1 MKLLKRVVSKAPDR
15 QSGQKGSASSR
26 LVRNNLAI
34 RQRDDG
40 GDNVTKGEANAVYQG
55 HRAEVGVP
63 QVSPERMDTASRAAM
78 FSSSSDD
85 DHDENTALRAMQ
97 ESDGLIA
104 LPASSS
110 LRSSV
115 HHSVRNHERAETFPT
130 FSFSH
135 HNRSRHEIATLDISD
150 SSEEDLE
157 PPLHLVNTPRSTL
170 RKLRSPTAHA
180 RAHACAKS
188 HFSASDGHAKTE
200 NTSFPDD
207 ITDSEDD
214 SSSEGKATGQHRA
227 LRQGGLLAS
236 PLPHFDHG
244 ARVSADGRFAR

>member
-1 MKLLKRVVSKAPDR
+1 MKLLKSIASKASDR
-15 QSGQKGSASSR
+15 QSGHKGSASSR
-26 LVRNNLAI
+26 HVRNNFVI
-34 RQRDDG
+34 PQGHDG
-40 GDNVTKGEANAVYQG
+40 GENVGEANAAYQG
-55 HRAEVGVP
+55 HHAEVSE
-63 QVSPERMDTASRAAM
+63 VSPERTDTVSRAAIL
-78 FSSSSDD
+78 SSSSDD

-97 ESDGLIA
+97 ESDSLIA
-104 LPASSS
+104 PPASSS

-115 HHSVRNHERAETFPT
+115 HHSVSNHERAEAFPT
-130 FSFSH
+130 GRVSH
-135 HNRSRHEIATLDISD
+135 RNRPRHEIETLDISD

-170 RKLRSPTAHA
+170 RKLRSTTAHA

-200 NTSFPDD
+200 KTSFAYNV
-207 ITDSEDD
+207 TDSEDE
-214 SSSEGKATGQHRA
+214 SSSEGEATGQHRA